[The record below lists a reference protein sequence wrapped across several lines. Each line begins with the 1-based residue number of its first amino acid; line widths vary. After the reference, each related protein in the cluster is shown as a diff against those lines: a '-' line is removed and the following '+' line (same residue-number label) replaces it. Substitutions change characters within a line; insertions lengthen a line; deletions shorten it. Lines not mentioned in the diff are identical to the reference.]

1 MSDVEERGF
10 AVIAGAVM
18 IALALFMGFGAAV
31 VVAQSNLIHS
41 AKIAQ
46 ELIATRAHEELYLIP
61 DLLNNEILIVN
72 KGSTPS
78 IVVKLLLVKEPGGVL
93 EAIDQDVY
101 IGILDNGVISI
112 LDLDIEEGDNV
123 GALTRLGNVF
133 WKEVC
138 D

>member
-46 ELIATRAHEELYLIP
+46 ELIATRAHE
-61 DLLNNEILIVN
+61 DLRVIHNPGETEIKIRN
-72 KGSTPS
+72 IGSTPS
-78 IVVKLLLVKEPGGVL
+78 VVNAILLKGPDNSLSVYIPDKVFYVGILENCISHLQSAPAEDSTVGVL
-93 EAIDQDVY
+93 T
-101 IGILDNGVISI
+101 SF
-112 LDLDIEEGDNV
+112 
-123 GALTRLGNVF
+123 GNVF
-133 WKEVC
+133 WET
-138 D
+138 